1 MKAYSH
7 RKAISMTDCTTKPL
21 LFSSLRSQKIQA
33 DFNSDSLTSDA
44 GALLLFSLLPFLE
57 KD

>member
-1 MKAYSH
+1 
-7 RKAISMTDCTTKPL
+7 MTDCTTKPL